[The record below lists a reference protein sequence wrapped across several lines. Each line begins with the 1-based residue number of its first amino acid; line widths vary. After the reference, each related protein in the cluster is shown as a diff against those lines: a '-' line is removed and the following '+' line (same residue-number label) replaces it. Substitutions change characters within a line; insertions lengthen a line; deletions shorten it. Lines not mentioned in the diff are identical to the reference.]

1 MSIKKEFYLII
12 FDESKI
18 HDLSKI
24 IVDKSDYAYQ
34 SSSHY
39 LFEVNLSNATV
50 TSDDVTYFQ
59 LIADDEATIDNRL
72 KKIME
77 ELDKFD
83 TFYSI
88 KNCETGE
95 VYSIITTVG
104 AVDIKFDNL
113 KTIPKGTYDKI
124 DGLKHLITENGYT
137 KGYTPQFRILE
148 GNSIENIETQ
158 PETIYMFSD
167 SSEKMSKLQKF
178 LSEKILEINPDF
190 ILEFRTFVE

>member
-12 FDESKI
+12 FDETKI
-18 HDLSKI
+18 HDLNKI
-24 IVDKSDYAYQ
+24 IVDHSDYAYQ

-59 LIADDEATIDNRL
+59 LTDEDESTIDNRL
-72 KKIME
+72 KEIMA

-95 VYSIITTVG
+95 VYSVITTVG
-104 AVDIKFDNL
+104 SVDIKFDNL
-113 KTIPKGTYDKI
+113 KVIPKGTY
-124 DGLKHLITENGYT
+124 
-137 KGYTPQFRILE
+137 
-148 GNSIENIETQ
+148 
-158 PETIYMFSD
+158 
-167 SSEKMSKLQKF
+167 
-178 LSEKILEINPDF
+178 EKIRYSHSSL
-190 ILEFRTFVE
+190 